1 MRRIGQTCDRARE
14 WASLRMDGELSEL
27 ETALLEAHLN
37 RCEPCR
43 VFSAGV
49 ESVALQLRSTALE
62 RLEEPVALPVRR
74 STPAHR
80 VVQVGAAAAGLG
92 TLFGAIGPH
101 PSRPLP
107 STTSPRV
114 SAQVVGSLAFAVD
127 ERPRGLPLYPQRDY
141 MPRKGLALGTAD
153 V

>member
-1 MRRIGQTCDRARE
+1 
-14 WASLRMDGELSEL
+14 MDGELSEL
-27 ETALLEAHLN
+27 ESALLEAHLK

-43 VFSAGV
+43 AFSAGV
-49 ESVALQLRSTALE
+49 ESVALQLRSATLE
-62 RLEEPVALPVRR
+62 RLEEPVVLPSRH
-74 STPAHR
+74 SAPAAR
-80 VVQVGAAAAGLG
+80 VVRVSAAAALVAAAAGLG

-101 PSRPLP
+101 SSGPVP
-107 STTSPRV
+107 STTAPLV
-114 SAQVVGSLAFAVD
+114 SAQLAGSLAFAVD